1 VKVNAMAMAMLVK
14 AMIDG
19 TMTCR
24 ELSEHTGLH
33 YLTVLHYTKAMH
45 KAGAAHI
52 SAWDHD
58 SVGRCNIR
66 VYRLGV
72 GKDAKKPTR
81 TRAQVCADQR
91 ARKRDAELL
100 GLKA

>member
-1 VKVNAMAMAMLVK
+1 MTFALLVK

-24 ELSEHTGLH
+24 ELAEHTGLH

-52 SAWDHD
+52 AAWDHD
-58 SVGRCNIR
+58 SLGRCSIR
-66 VYRLGV
+66 VYMLGP
-72 GKDAKKPTR
+72 GKDAKKTR
-81 TRAQVCADQR
+81 RNRKEACAGYRTKQR
-91 ARKRDAELL
+91 DIELL

>member
-1 VKVNAMAMAMLVK
+1 MLVK

-24 ELSEHTGLH
+24 ELAAETGLH
-33 YLTVLHYTKAMH
+33 YLTVLQYGKAMH

-52 SAWDHD
+52 SGWELD
-58 SVGRCNIR
+58 SLGRCSIR
-66 VYRLGV
+66 IYRLGP

-81 TRAQVCADQR
+81 TRAQVCADRR

-100 GLKA
+100 GLKT

>member
-1 VKVNAMAMAMLVK
+1 MTFALLVK

-24 ELSEHTGLH
+24 ELAEYTGLH

-45 KAGAAHI
+45 KAGAAHVA
-52 SAWDHD
+52 AWEND
-58 SVGRCNIR
+58 SVGRCSIR
-66 VYRLGV
+66 VYRLGP

-81 TRAQVCADQR
+81 TRAQVCADRR
-91 ARKRDAELL
+91 ARKRDAEFL
-100 GLKA
+100 GLKT